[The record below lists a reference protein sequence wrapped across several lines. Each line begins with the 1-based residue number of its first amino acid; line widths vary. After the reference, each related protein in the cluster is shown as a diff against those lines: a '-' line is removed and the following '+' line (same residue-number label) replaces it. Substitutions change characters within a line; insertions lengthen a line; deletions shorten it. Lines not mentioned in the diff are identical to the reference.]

1 MNSHSTLRS
10 YRILIVEDEKVTA
23 LDLKLTLEDLGYTV
37 MACVGNGEA
46 AIAAA
51 EDQDIDLI
59 LMDIHL
65 DTAMLGTEAAKI
77 IMQRFGIPVLF
88 LSAYTDDQTLEEASD
103 SLPYGYMVKPFEN
116 AKSMLRFVLP

>member
-1 MNSHSTLRS
+1 
-10 YRILIVEDEKVTA
+10 
-23 LDLKLTLEDLGYTV
+23 

-103 SLPYGYMVKPFEN
+103 IQ
-116 AKSMLRFVLP
+116 AKVTFFFLRLDDQLHITHG